1 MKEIEFLSPKFLRY
15 FRVISETGSFL
26 SASKDL
32 NTSQPALTRAIKLL
46 ELNLKKKLFLRSKKG
61 ITLTE
66 EGKILLDY
74 SKKNSQENIKIKSL
88 IQNFK
93 KDLNKDD
100 NDFIMIGIPPT
111 LPSSFKEHFI
121 WYIKQNFSNSRIKVI
136 DENSFILEQQVK
148 QKKID
153 FAILTLPSNNLEIE
167 TFFLMNDR
175 FGVAFP
181 QNHYFKDKKLIEL
194 SLVQQQNDYVFRD
207 HCEFIFYK
215 EKLNQNKSISYPE
228 YKEIIKKRKFE
239 KGIKDV
245 IYTDNEITSSICIKQ
260 GLGVG
265 VMPESIAKN
274 NRLSFRYFTDKRLK
288 IEIYF
293 IKHLNS
299 KPLNL
304 NPEILKNLFLN

>member
-121 WYIKQNFSNSRIKVI
+121 WYIKQNFSNSRIKVV

-153 FAILTLPSNNLEIE
+153 FAISTLPSNNLEIE

-215 EKLNQNKSISYPE
+215 EKLNQNKSISYSE

-239 KGIKDV
+239 KGFKDV
-245 IYTDNEITSSICIKQ
+245 IYTDNEVTSSICIKQ

-274 NRLSFRYFTDKRLK
+274 NRLSFRYFTDKRLQR
-288 IEIYF
+288 EIYF
-293 IKHLNS
+293 IRHLNS
-299 KPLNL
+299 KTLNL

>member
-26 SASKDL
+26 SASKNL

-46 ELNLKKKLFLRSKKG
+46 EFNLKKKLFLRSKKG

-66 EGKILLDY
+66 EGKILLDH

-93 KDLNKDD
+93 KGLNKDD
-100 NDFIMIGIPPT
+100 NDIITIGIPPT

-121 WYIKQNFSNSRIKVI
+121 WFIKQNFSNSRIKVL
-136 DENSFILEQQVK
+136 DENSFNLEQQVK
-148 QKKID
+148 QKKVD
-153 FAILTLPSNNLEIE
+153 FAISTLPSNDLEIKN
-167 TFFLMNDR
+167 FFLMNDR
-175 FGVAFP
+175 FGVAFH
-181 QNHYFKDKKLIEL
+181 QNHFFKDKKLIEL
-194 SLVQQQNDYVFRD
+194 SLAQQQNDYVFRD

-215 EKLNQNKSISYPE
+215 EKFNQNKNISYSE

-239 KGIKDV
+239 KGFKDV
-245 IYTDNEITSSICIKQ
+245 IYTDNEVTSSICIKQ

-265 VMPESIAKN
+265 VIPESIAIN
-274 NRLSFRYFTDKRLK
+274 NRLSFRYFTDKRLQR
-288 IEIYF
+288 EINL
-293 IKHLNS
+293 IRHKNS
-299 KPLNL
+299 KTLNL

>member
-1 MKEIEFLSPKFLRY
+1 MKEIEFLNPKFLRY

-32 NTSQPALTRAIKLL
+32 NTSQPALTRTIKLL
-46 ELNLKKKLFLRSKKG
+46 EFNLKKKLFLRSKKG
-61 ITLTE
+61 IALTE

-93 KDLNKDD
+93 KGLNQDD
-100 NDFIMIGIPPT
+100 NDFITIGIPPT

-121 WYIKQNFSNSRIKVI
+121 WFIKQNFSNSRIKVV
-136 DENSFILEQQVK
+136 DENSFNLEQKLK
-148 QKKID
+148 QKKVD
-153 FAILTLPSNNLEIE
+153 YAISTLPSNNLEIE

-175 FGVAFP
+175 FGVAFS
-181 QNHYFKDKKLIEL
+181 QKHYFKDKKLIEL

-215 EKLNQNKSISYPE
+215 EKLNQNKSISYSE

-239 KGIKDV
+239 KGFKDV
-245 IYTDNEITSSICIKQ
+245 IYTDNEVTSSICIKQ

-265 VMPESIAKN
+265 VIPESIAIN
-274 NRLSFRYFTDKRLK
+274 NRLSFRYFTDKRLQR
-288 IEIYF
+288 EIYL
-293 IKHLNS
+293 IRHKNS
-299 KPLNL
+299 KTFNL
-304 NPEILKNLFLN
+304 NPEVLKNLFLN

>member
-26 SASKDL
+26 SASKNL

-46 ELNLKKKLFLRSKKG
+46 EFNLKKKLFLRSKKG

-88 IQNFK
+88 IQNLK
-93 KDLNKDD
+93 KGLNRDD
-100 NDFIMIGIPPT
+100 NDFITIGIPPT
-111 LPSSFKEHFI
+111 IPSSFKENFI
-121 WYIKQNFSNSRIKVI
+121 WFIKQNFSNSRIKVVI
-136 DENSFILEQQVK
+136 ENSFILAQQVK
-148 QKKID
+148 QKKVD
-153 FAILTLPSNNLEIE
+153 YAISTLPCNILEIE

-181 QNHYFKDKKLIEL
+181 QNHFFKDKKQVEL
-194 SLVQQQNDYVFRD
+194 SLTQQQNDYVFRD

-215 EKLNQNKSISYPE
+215 EKLTKNKNISYSE
-228 YKEIIKKRKFE
+228 YKEIINKRKFE
-239 KGIKDV
+239 KGFKDI

-265 VMPESIAKN
+265 VIPESVARN
-274 NRLSFRYFTDKRLK
+274 NRLSFRYFTDKRLQR
-288 IEIYF
+288 EIYF
-293 IKHLNS
+293 VRHLNS

>member
-121 WYIKQNFSNSRIKVI
+121 WYIKQNFSNSRIKVV
-136 DENSFILEQQVK
+136 DENSFNLEQKVK

-153 FAILTLPSNNLEIE
+153 YAISTLPSNNLEIE

-181 QNHYFKDKKLIEL
+181 QNHYFKDKKLVEL

-215 EKLNQNKSISYPE
+215 EKLNQNKSISYSE

-265 VMPESIAKN
+265 VMPESIARN
-274 NRLSFRYFTDKRLK
+274 NRLSFRYFTNKSLQR
-288 IEIYF
+288 EIYL
-293 IKHLNS
+293 IRHKNS
-299 KPLNL
+299 KTLNL

>member
-1 MKEIEFLSPKFLRY
+1 MKEIEFLNPKFLRY

-121 WYIKQNFSNSRIKVI
+121 WYIKQNFSNSRIKVV
-136 DENSFILEQQVK
+136 DENSFNLEQKVK

-153 FAILTLPSNNLEIE
+153 YAISTLPSNNLEIE

-265 VMPESIAKN
+265 VMPESIARN
-274 NRLSFRYFTDKRLK
+274 NRLSFRYFTNKSLQR
-288 IEIYF
+288 EIYL
-293 IKHLNS
+293 IRHKNS
-299 KPLNL
+299 KTLNL

>member
-121 WYIKQNFSNSRIKVI
+121 WYIKQNFSNSRIKVV

-153 FAILTLPSNNLEIE
+153 FAISTLPSNNLEIE

-215 EKLNQNKSISYPE
+215 EKLNQNKSISYSE

-265 VMPESIAKN
+265 VMPESIAIN
-274 NRLSFRYFTDKRLK
+274 NRLSFRYFTDKRLQR
-288 IEIYF
+288 EINL
-293 IKHLNS
+293 IRHKNS
-299 KPLNL
+299 KTLNL

>member
-1 MKEIEFLSPKFLRY
+1 MKEIEFLNPKFLRY

-121 WYIKQNFSNSRIKVI
+121 WYIKQNFSNSRIKVV
-136 DENSFILEQQVK
+136 DENSFNLEQKVK

-153 FAILTLPSNNLEIE
+153 YAISTLPSNNLEIE

-181 QNHYFKDKKLIEL
+181 QNHYFKDKKLVEL

-239 KGIKDV
+239 KGTKDV

-265 VMPESIAKN
+265 VMPESIARN
-274 NRLSFRYFTDKRLK
+274 NRLSFRYFTNKSLQR
-288 IEIYF
+288 EIYL
-293 IKHLNS
+293 IRHKNS
-299 KPLNL
+299 KTLNL

>member
-121 WYIKQNFSNSRIKVI
+121 WYIKQNFSNSRIKVV

-153 FAILTLPSNNLEIE
+153 YAISTLPSNNLEIE

-215 EKLNQNKSISYPE
+215 EKLNQNKSISYSE

-265 VMPESIAKN
+265 VMPESIAIN
-274 NRLSFRYFTDKRLK
+274 NRLSFRYFTDKRLQR
-288 IEIYF
+288 EINL
-293 IKHLNS
+293 IRHKNS
-299 KPLNL
+299 KTLNL